1 MYSIVL
7 YYSSIPYG
15 IITMITTPIID
26 LIIGNKKDSE
36 STFDNE
42 IHSINDNN
50 NIFFYWYFVRM
61 ASNRKVWKQKKKI
74 KERKRGGEKEDEK
87 EIKKWRVTEIDRQ
100 ALVVM

>member
-15 IITMITTPIID
+15 IITMIATPIID

-36 STFDNE
+36 STFDND

-50 NIFFYWYFVRM
+50 NIIYY
-61 ASNRKVWKQKKKI
+61 
-74 KERKRGGEKEDEK
+74 
-87 EIKKWRVTEIDRQ
+87 
-100 ALVVM
+100 